1 MRADMTPLDMPPLD
15 MARPDEKTPGTK
27 TPEMGRRFTLG
38 MLAATGLTRAAAAD
52 PEPIKIGF
60 AEAMTGGL
68 AAIGKSGILATQLWA
83 EEINAKGGLLGR
95 PVKLIFYDN
104 QSNPANVPGLY
115 VKLLDVDRVDVVLS
129 GYATNMAVPAMP
141 VVISHNKLYL
151 SLFSLATNS
160 EFHYPRTFAMIATGP
175 DPKKAF
181 SQGFFEIAA
190 AMEPKPRTLAIVGA
204 DAEFPRN
211 ATDGARQNAAATGL
225 SIVYDKSYPPATTD
239 FSPILRAVRATNPE
253 IIYVASYP
261 TDTAGIL
268 RAAAEMGLTAR
279 LFGGSLVGLSTAAMK
294 TQLGPL
300 LNGVVIV
307 EQWVPAPGLRYPG
320 VMEFLKLYRSRAI
333 PEGVDPLGVF
343 LPPFAYARMQV
354 LEQAVKSVG
363 SLNDDAL
370 AEHIRSHAFKTIVG
384 DVAYGKDGEWAESR
398 LVWTQFRGI
407 RGNDLAQFETTETE
421 AVLLPKAVRSG
432 ELIHPYAA
440 GR

>member
-38 MLAATGLTRAAAAD
+38 MLAATALTRAAAAD

-160 EFHYPRTFAMIATGP
+160 EFHYPVIAH
-175 DPKKAF
+175 
-181 SQGFFEIAA
+181 
-190 AMEPKPRTLAIVGA
+190 
-204 DAEFPRN
+204 
-211 ATDGARQNAAATGL
+211 
-225 SIVYDKSYPPATTD
+225 
-239 FSPILRAVRATNPE
+239 
-253 IIYVASYP
+253 
-261 TDTAGIL
+261 
-268 RAAAEMGLTAR
+268 
-279 LFGGSLVGLSTAAMK
+279 
-294 TQLGPL
+294 
-300 LNGVVIV
+300 
-307 EQWVPAPGLRYPG
+307 
-320 VMEFLKLYRSRAI
+320 
-333 PEGVDPLGVF
+333 
-343 LPPFAYARMQV
+343 LPP
-354 LEQAVKSVG
+354 LWK
-363 SLNDDAL
+363 
-370 AEHIRSHAFKTIVG
+370 K
-384 DVAYGKDGEWAESR
+384 
-398 LVWTQFRGI
+398 
-407 RGNDLAQFETTETE
+407 
-421 AVLLPKAVRSG
+421 
-432 ELIHPYAA
+432 PYLSM
-440 GR
+440 